1 MPTYEYSCREC
12 GTYGSVH
19 RTYKEDEEFKDF
31 IDFND
36 LGLPLA
42 YFASERLCEVSDD
55 GARYIMETWLLFL
68 KGLGLEYKDETTG
81 SADSPGGGQSGA
93 AICGCCNAR
102 QW

>member
-1 MPTYEYSCREC
+1 MTDFTKVCEILGLLYAN
-12 GTYGSVH
+12 
-19 RTYKEDEEFKDF
+19 YKEDEEFKDF

-68 KGLGLEYKDETTG
+68 KGLGLEDTG
-81 SADSPGGGQSGA
+81 IWDNLEDVFEA
-93 AICGCCNAR
+93 AEDKQN
-102 QW
+102 

>member
-1 MPTYEYSCREC
+1 MTDFTKVCEILGVLYAN
-12 GTYGSVH
+12 
-19 RTYKEDEEFKDF
+19 YKEDEEFKDF

-68 KGLGLEYKDETTG
+68 KGLGLEDTG
-81 SADSPGGGQSGA
+81 LWDNLEDLFESAEENNNGS
-93 AICGCCNAR
+93 N
-102 QW
+102 

>member
-1 MPTYEYSCREC
+1 MTDFTKVCEILGLLYAN
-12 GTYGSVH
+12 
-19 RTYKEDEEFKDF
+19 YKEDEEFQDF

-68 KGLGLEYKDETTG
+68 KGLGLEDTG
-81 SADSPGGGQSGA
+81 GWDNLDDVFEA
-93 AICGCCNAR
+93 AEDK
-102 QW
+102 QD

>member
-1 MPTYEYSCREC
+1 MDIVVTDFTKVCEILGVLYAN
-12 GTYGSVH
+12 
-19 RTYKEDEEFKDF
+19 YKEDEEFKDF

-68 KGLGLEYKDETTG
+68 KGLGLEDTG
-81 SADSPGGGQSGA
+81 VWDNLEDVFESAEEKNNGND
-93 AICGCCNAR
+93 
-102 QW
+102 